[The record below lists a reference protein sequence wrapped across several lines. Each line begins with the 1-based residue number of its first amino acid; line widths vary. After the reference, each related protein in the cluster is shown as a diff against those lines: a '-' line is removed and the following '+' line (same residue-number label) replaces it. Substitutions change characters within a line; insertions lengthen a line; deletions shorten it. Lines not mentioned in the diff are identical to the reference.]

1 MSIPEGPAD
10 PKKKGSL
17 TGAGIALVVIGLLI
31 LVPSGLCTGLMGIF
45 GIGEAVSTGNWNNFW
60 NDLASDF
67 MIPLFFVVI
76 GGALFRAGWSL
87 RKPK

>member
-1 MSIPEGPAD
+1 MSTPEDPAD

-17 TGAGIALVVIGLLI
+17 TGAGIALVVIGVLI
-31 LVPSGLCTGLMGIF
+31 LVPSGLCTGLLGIF

-76 GGALFRAGWSL
+76 GGALLWAGL
-87 RKPK
+87 QQRKKK

>member
-1 MSIPEGPAD
+1 MSTPEGPIE

-17 TGAGIALVVIGLLI
+17 TGAGVALVVIGLLI

-45 GIGEAVSTGNWNNFW
+45 GIGEAVSTGDWNNFL
-60 NDLASDF
+60 NDLVSDF

-76 GGALFRAGWSL
+76 GYILFRAGWNL